1 MSIKKFPLEKKA
13 PIVATIAALF
23 LALIKFWAWIFS
35 GSVALLAS
43 AIDSLL
49 DTLISIFNYFAIKF
63 SLNKADKEHN
73 YWHWK
78 MEAIAATMEGA
89 IIILSGLY
97 ILYTSIKK
105 IIFPEEIAYINW
117 TIFVMLISIIVTF
130 FLVYFLNYVYKKT
143 NNLVIKADSLHYK
156 IDLVTN
162 IVIIIVLAILYFFPS
177 LSFID
182 WVIGFIIWIY
192 IIREAYK
199 LVKQGVDL
207 LLDKVLGEHKKV
219 EDILENF
226 LKISKAE
233 SFHWLKT
240 RAWWSKDKFVEFHFV
255 MNPETTILE
264 AHNLWDKMEEEIK
277 KLDKNSIWH
286 IVWHIDPYDDSW
298 INDCY

>member
-78 MEAIAATMEGA
+78 MEAIAATVEGA

-97 ILYTSIKK
+97 ILYASIKK
-105 IIFPEEIAYINW
+105 IIFPEEIVYINW

-143 NNLVIKADSLHYK
+143 NNLVIKADSIHYK
-156 IDLVTN
+156 MDLITN
-162 IVIIIVLAILYFFPS
+162 IVVIIVLVILYFFPS

-199 LVKQGVDL
+199 LIKQGVDL
-207 LLDKVLGEHKKV
+207 LLDKVLEEHKEV
-219 EDILENF
+219 ENILNNF
-226 LKISKAE
+226 LKKSKIE
-233 SFHWLKT
+233 SFHCLKT
-240 RAWWSKDKFVEFHFV
+240 RAWWTKDKFVEFHFV
-255 MNPETTILE
+255 MDPKTTILE
-264 AHNLWDKMEEEIK
+264 AHELWDLIEEEIK

-286 IVWHIDPYDDSW
+286 IVWHVDPYDDSN
-298 INDCY
+298 INWCG